1 MTVKIFQITG
11 IMCVCVC
18 ILYLLSETKLLAGLV
33 CYVFIPA
40 LCTDWEETFGLRG
53 HDLQFI
59 CCTKPHYRNIKVKS
73 VYDFQLKEDSII
85 DMWLTLTTAR
95 FITALRTVSLSI
107 TVHWWRGARICLRFF
122 LCESPQ
128 WRPIAHCAGVENRV
142 KSVPVKS
149 YSSWR
154 LQQMT
159 HSKLVI
165 VYTIQNTVF
174 NVRLKVV
181 GRTAQM
187 SINII
192 TYEIYAHLPSRR
204 QLQPA
209 QL

>member
-1 MTVKIFQITG
+1 
-11 IMCVCVC
+11 
-18 ILYLLSETKLLAGLV
+18 
-33 CYVFIPA
+33 
-40 LCTDWEETFGLRG
+40 
-53 HDLQFI
+53 
-59 CCTKPHYRNIKVKS
+59 
-73 VYDFQLKEDSII
+73 
-85 DMWLTLTTAR
+85 
-95 FITALRTVSLSI
+95 
-107 TVHWWRGARICLRFF
+107 
-122 LCESPQ
+122 
-128 WRPIAHCAGVENRV
+128 
-142 KSVPVKS
+142 
-149 YSSWR
+149 
-154 LQQMT
+154 MT